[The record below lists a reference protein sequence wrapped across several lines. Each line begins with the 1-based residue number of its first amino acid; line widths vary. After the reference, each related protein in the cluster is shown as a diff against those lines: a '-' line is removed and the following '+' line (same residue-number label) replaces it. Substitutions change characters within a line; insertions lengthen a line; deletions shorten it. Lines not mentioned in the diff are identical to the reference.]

1 MASIHE
7 INRARKSFDEKN
19 EKKKSIEIKTFEINK
34 DEKIILKSNSF
45 ITISKDSNLII
56 SYEKDFCG
64 KIEIEIKKGV
74 KANLLEVLDDK
85 EIHRDMKIDVQK
97 DAKIIHGFSN
107 KASRYAKTIVNL
119 SENANYNLKG
129 AYYIDAIESFI
140 RFETY
145 HKGQGSSSNMQI
157 NGASI
162 NGAKVICDALVNIAG
177 KAIKSSGH
185 QKLYGLLLDEHS
197 RILSEPILEINNNDV
212 SCSHAASISQINDEA
227 QFYMQSRGLSKQEVI
242 DMFIDGFFQEVKDV
256 TSHKNELII

>member
-119 SENANYNLKG
+119 S
-129 AYYIDAIESFI
+129 
-140 RFETY
+140 
-145 HKGQGSSSNMQI
+145 
-157 NGASI
+157 
-162 NGAKVICDALVNIAG
+162 
-177 KAIKSSGH
+177 
-185 QKLYGLLLDEHS
+185 
-197 RILSEPILEINNNDV
+197 
-212 SCSHAASISQINDEA
+212 
-227 QFYMQSRGLSKQEVI
+227 
-242 DMFIDGFFQEVKDV
+242 
-256 TSHKNELII
+256 